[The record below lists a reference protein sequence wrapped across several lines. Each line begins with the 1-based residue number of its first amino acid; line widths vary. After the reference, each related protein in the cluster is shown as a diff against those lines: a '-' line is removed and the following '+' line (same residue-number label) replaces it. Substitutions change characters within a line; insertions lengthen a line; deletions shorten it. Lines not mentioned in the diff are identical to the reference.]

1 MKLGVCDEPPLEFA
15 GGARHVDPRHGI
27 ADYGPADAASTA
39 PRTIRAG
46 IVGTPASIQGL
57 RGWLDR
63 CRQPVPAKDSRLGRL
78 FVPFPGFDTTAGFR
92 STLVWDSRLERQIR
106 DRDLRN
112 LEGLK
117 LQDAVHAAV
126 ELYAAELE
134 ILDEEPGCNVILV
147 ARPDTLPDAPEPE
160 ADPAAPWKKA
170 HAVEAVDDFRALLK
184 AAAMRYSRPIQ
195 LVRRTTWDPG
205 FKPPGGEK
213 KRSLQDEAT
222 RAWNLHT
229 AVYYKAG
236 GIPWRLPRDPGD
248 VDTCYV
254 GITFYRSTDR
264 ETLQTSVAQVFNQR
278 GDGVIVRGAA
288 AKVSHNDRQPH
299 LARGDAQSLLTEALR
314 RYRSEHGNLPARAV
328 LHKTSSYTPDEL
340 TGFRAAA
347 DDADI
352 TTLEML
358 WLPASD
364 PARLFRPAQH
374 PPLRGTLLSLD
385 DQRHVLYTRG
395 SVPFYGTY
403 PGMYIPSPL
412 PFRLVETE
420 SSPEYLADEILA
432 LTKMNWNQTQLDAR
446 QPITIRTADQVG
458 EILRH
463 LGPHDRPQ
471 GRYAFYM

>member
-1 MKLGVCDEPPLEFA
+1 MILAVRDEPPLEFA

-27 ADYGPADAASTA
+27 ADYGPADAASSA

-46 IVGTPASIQGL
+46 IVGAQASIQGL

-63 CRQPVPAKDSRLGRL
+63 CRQPIAAKDSRLGRL

-92 STLVWDSRLERQIR
+92 STLIWDSRLERPIR
-106 DRDLRN
+106 DRDLRR

-117 LQDAVHAAV
+117 PQDAVRAAV

-134 ILDEEPGCNVILV
+134 ILDEEPGCNVILI
-147 ARPDTLPDAPEPE
+147 ARPDMLPDAPEPE
-160 ADPAAPWKKA
+160 ADPAAPWKKNPA
-170 HAVEAVDDFRALLK
+170 ARQADDFRALLK
-184 AAAMRYSRPIQ
+184 ATAMRYSRPIQ
-195 LVRRTTWDPG
+195 IIRRTTWDPG

-213 KRSLQDEAT
+213 RRLQDEAT

-229 AVYYKAG
+229 AMYYKAG

-248 VDTCYV
+248 IDTCYV
-254 GITFYRSTDR
+254 GITFYRSTDQQ
-264 ETLQTSVAQVFNQR
+264 TLQTSVAQVFNQR
-278 GDGVIVRGAA
+278 GDGVIVRGAP
-288 AKVSHNDRQPH
+288 AKVSRNDRQPH
-299 LARGDAQSLLTEALR
+299 LSRDDAESLLTEALR
-314 RYRSEHGNLPARAV
+314 RYRSEHGNLPVRAV
-328 LHKTSSYTPDEL
+328 LHKTSSYTPDEI
-340 TGFRAAA
+340 TGFRTAA

-374 PPLRGTLLSLD
+374 PPLRGTLLSID
-385 DQRHVLYTRG
+385 GQRHILYTRG

>member
-1 MKLGVCDEPPLEFA
+1 MKLAVREEPPLEFA
-15 GGARHVDPRHGI
+15 DGARHVDPRHGI

-39 PRTIRAG
+39 PRTIRVG

-63 CRQPVPAKDSRLGRL
+63 CRQPIAAKDSRLSRL
-78 FVPFPGFDTTAGFR
+78 FVPFPGFDTTAGFH
-92 STLVWDSRLERQIR
+92 STLVWDSRLERPIR
-106 DRDLRN
+106 DRDLRR

-117 LQDAVHAAV
+117 PHDAIRTAV
-126 ELYAAELE
+126 ELYATELE
-134 ILDEEPGCNVILV
+134 ILDEEPGCNVILI
-147 ARPDTLPDAPEPE
+147 ARPDMLPDAPEPE
-160 ADPAAPWKKA
+160 ADPAAPWKRTTAAKPA
-170 HAVEAVDDFRALLK
+170 DNFRALLK
-184 AAAMRYSRPIQ
+184 ATAMRYSRPIQ
-195 LVRRTTWDPG
+195 IIRRTTWDPG
-205 FKPPGGEK
+205 FKPPGRE
-213 KRSLQDEAT
+213 RRRLQDEAT

-229 AVYYKAG
+229 AMYYKAG

-254 GITFYRSTDR
+254 GITFYRSADQQ
-264 ETLQTSVAQVFNQR
+264 TLQTSVAQVFNQR
-278 GDGVIVRGAA
+278 GDGVIVRGAP
-288 AKVSHNDRQPH
+288 AKVSRNDRQPH
-299 LARGDAQSLLTEALR
+299 LARSDAQSLITEALR

-340 TGFRAAA
+340 TGFRTAA

-374 PPLRGTLLSLD
+374 PPLRGTLLSID
-385 DQRHVLYTRG
+385 NQRHILYTRG

>member
-1 MKLGVCDEPPLEFA
+1 MKLGVRDEPPLEFA
-15 GGARHVDPRHGI
+15 GGARHIDPRHGI

-46 IVGTPASIQGL
+46 IIGTTASIQGL

-63 CRQPVPAKDSRLGRL
+63 CRQPIPARDSLFGRL

-106 DRDLRN
+106 DRDLRR

-117 LQDAVHAAV
+117 PQDAVRDAV

-134 ILDEEPGCNVILV
+134 ILDEEPGCNVIFI
-147 ARPDTLPDAPEPE
+147 ARPDMLPDAPEPE
-160 ADPAAPWKKA
+160 ADPAAPGKKA
-170 HAVEAVDDFRALLK
+170 PAAEPTENFRALLK

-195 LVRRTTWDPG
+195 VVRRTTWDPA
-205 FKPPGGEK
+205 FKPPVGT

-222 RAWNLHT
+222 RAWNLHA

-236 GIPWRLPRDPGD
+236 GIPWRLSRDPAD
-248 VDTCYV
+248 LDTCYV
-254 GITFYRSTDR
+254 GITFYRSTDK

-278 GDGVIVRGAA
+278 GDGVIVRGAP
-288 AKVSHNDRQPH
+288 AKVSRNDLQPH
-299 LARGDAQSLLTEALR
+299 LARGDAESLLAEALR
-314 RYRSEHGNLPARAV
+314 RYRSEHGNLPARTV
-328 LHKTSSYTPDEL
+328 LHKTSSYTPDEI

-347 DDADI
+347 DATGI
-352 TTLEML
+352 GTLEML

-374 PPLRGTLLSLD
+374 PPLRGTLLSID

-420 SSPEYLADEILA
+420 SSPEYLADELLA

>member
-1 MKLGVCDEPPLEFA
+1 MKLGVRDEPSLEFA

-27 ADYGPADAASTA
+27 ADYGPADATSTA

-57 RGWLDR
+57 RSWLDR
-63 CRQPVPAKDSRLGRL
+63 CRQPIPAKGSRFGRL

-106 DRDLRN
+106 DRDLRK

-117 LQDAVHAAV
+117 LQDAVRAAV

-134 ILDEEPGCNVILV
+134 ILDEEPGCNVILI
-147 ARPDTLPDAPEPE
+147 ARPDSLPDAPEPE
-160 ADPAAPWKKA
+160 ADPAAPWRKVPA
-170 HAVEAVDDFRALLK
+170 EPTDDFRALLK

-195 LVRRTTWDPG
+195 VIRRTTWDPA
-205 FKPPGGEK
+205 FRPPGGEK

-229 AVYYKAG
+229 ALYYKAG
-236 GIPWRLPRDPGD
+236 GIPWRLPRDPANL
-248 VDTCYV
+248 DTCYV
-254 GITFYRSTDR
+254 GITFYYSADQQ
-264 ETLQTSVAQVFNQR
+264 TLQTSVAQVFNQR

-288 AKVSHNDRQPH
+288 AKVSRNDRQPH
-299 LARGDAQSLLTEALR
+299 LALGDAQSLLAEALR
-314 RYRSEHGNLPARAV
+314 RYRGEHGNLPARAV
-328 LHKTSSYTPDEL
+328 LHKTSSYTPDE
-340 TGFRAAA
+340 TAGFRTAA

-420 SSPEYLADEILA
+420 SSPEYLADELLA
-432 LTKMNWNQTQLDAR
+432 LTKMIWNQTQLDAR
-446 QPITIRTADQVG
+446 QPITTRTADQVG
-458 EILRH
+458 AILRH
-463 LGPHDRPQ
+463 LGQHDRPQ

>member
-1 MKLGVCDEPPLEFA
+1 MPLAEDQHPVGDLG
-15 GGARHVDPRHGI
+15 
-27 ADYGPADAASTA
+27 
-39 PRTIRAG
+39 
-46 IVGTPASIQGL
+46 
-57 RGWLDR
+57 
-63 CRQPVPAKDSRLGRL
+63 
-78 FVPFPGFDTTAGFR
+78 
-92 STLVWDSRLERQIR
+92 
-106 DRDLRN
+106 
-112 LEGLK
+112 
-117 LQDAVHAAV
+117 
-126 ELYAAELE
+126 
-134 ILDEEPGCNVILV
+134 PGCEHEPFRIGIRSRAPGRDSHGL
-147 ARPDTLPDAPEPE
+147 DAGASQGRIEG
-160 ADPAAPWKKA
+160 
-170 HAVEAVDDFRALLK
+170 R
-184 AAAMRYSRPIQ
+184 
-195 LVRRTTWDPG
+195 
-205 FKPPGGEK
+205 GE
-213 KRSLQDEAT
+213 L
-222 RAWNLHT
+222 
-229 AVYYKAG
+229 
-236 GIPWRLPRDPGD
+236 
-248 VDTCYV
+248 
-254 GITFYRSTDR
+254 
-264 ETLQTSVAQVFNQR
+264 FNQR
-278 GDGVIVRGAA
+278 GDGVIVRGAP
-288 AKVSHNDRQPH
+288 AKVSSNDRQPH
-299 LARGDAQSLLTEALR
+299 LVRGDAESLLTEALR

-340 TGFRAAA
+340 TGFRTAA

-358 WLPASD
+358 WLPAND

-374 PPLRGTLLSLD
+374 PPLRGTLLSID

>member
-1 MKLGVCDEPPLEFA
+1 MNVGVRDEPPLEFA

-27 ADYGPADAASTA
+27 ADCGLADAASTA

-46 IVGTPASIQGL
+46 IVGPPASIQGL

-63 CRQPVPAKDSRLGRL
+63 CRQPIPARDSRYGRL

-106 DRDLRN
+106 DRDLRR

-117 LQDAVHAAV
+117 PQDAVRAAV
-126 ELYAAELE
+126 DLYAAELE
-134 ILDEEPGCNVILV
+134 ILDEEPGCNVILI
-147 ARPDTLPDAPEPE
+147 ARPDTLPDAPEAEP
-160 ADPAAPWKKA
+160 APAAPGA
-170 HAVEAVDDFRALLK
+170 RAPAEPADDFRALLK

-195 LVRRTTWDPG
+195 IIRRTTWDPG
-205 FKPPGGEK
+205 FRPPGGE
-213 KRSLQDEAT
+213 RRRLQDEAT

-236 GIPWRLPRDPGD
+236 GIPWRLPRDPAD

-278 GDGVIVRGAA
+278 GDGVIVRGAP
-288 AKVSHNDRQPH
+288 AKVTRSDRQPH
-299 LARGDAQSLLTEALR
+299 LAPGDAQSLLAEALR
-314 RYRSEHGNLPARAV
+314 CYRSEHGNLPARAV
-328 LHKTSSYTPDEL
+328 LHKTSSYTPDEAA
-340 TGFRAAA
+340 GFRAAA

-374 PPLRGTLLSLD
+374 PPLRGTLLSID
-385 DQRHVLYTRG
+385 GQRHVLYTRG

-412 PFRLVETE
+412 PFRLAETE

-432 LTKMNWNQTQLDAR
+432 LAKMNWNQTQLDAR

-458 EILRH
+458 QILRH